1 MSLHFLY
8 HSHREKKIWLKI
20 RPTFTPPRQTPCYHW
35 VLTFKSKRFT
45 FMSTHLPGRPA
56 RSVAAIA
63 DLNFRLFNPEQ
74 GTAEEQGFYHGFPC
88 HLGHTLRDQ
97 KNHWCHDC
105 AKRIKSNVS
114 GLDISF
120 IHSDYRRRLVSI
132 LDMVRQTIDDD
143 LDPTAC
149 WDVGKSASAR
159 YNYPSYRSQTSRRK
173 NDLIMLKKIMY
184 QSFWGDVG
192 KLYVTRDQN
201 VCQTPGCVNPLHL
214 SSTLHMT
221 TYRHNH
227 SFHYFDLDYN
237 PQKLM
242 LMDKSMLY
250 GLSIDEILSKVYRS
264 TIRDPRMLEE

>member
-1 MSLHFLY
+1 M
-8 HSHREKKIWLKI
+8 
-20 RPTFTPPRQTPCYHW
+20 
-35 VLTFKSKRFT
+35 
-45 FMSTHLPGRPA
+45 
-56 RSVAAIA
+56 AAIA

-143 LDPTAC
+143 LDPTVC

-173 NDLIMLKKIMY
+173 NDLIMLFAPTDLEPKILGRG
-184 QSFWGDVG
+184 SR
-192 KLYVTRDQN
+192 KLRLDILWEGLLPCHN
-201 VCQTPGCVNPLHL
+201 VD
-214 SSTLHMT
+214 T
-221 TYRHNH
+221 TCHETGFAT
-227 SFHYFDLDYN
+227 S
-237 PQKLM
+237 
-242 LMDKSMLY
+242 
-250 GLSIDEILSKVYRS
+250 E
-264 TIRDPRMLEE
+264 